1 MAEAAAPGDAAA
13 LAPPSTL
20 PLRVLTTCQTDG
32 TLEASVSANIAR
44 WSSLLEA
51 DELTTA
57 EIDVV
62 HFPETAF
69 SRYVYSSTEDLTE
82 YGGAEEAGAGPVFAF
97 LRALALKF
105 DCYVIAGFAERDTDA
120 ACFYNSLYVVN
131 RDGSLLLTHR
141 KIDLFQPDCV

>member
-20 PLRVLTTCQTDG
+20 PLRVLTCQTDG
-32 TLEASVSANIAR
+32 TLEAAVSANIAR

-82 YGGAEEAGAGPVFAF
+82 YVYGGAEEAGAG
-97 LRALALKF
+97 RCSHSYALSPSSS
-105 DCYVIAGFAERDTDA
+105 IAT
-120 ACFYNSLYVVN
+120 
-131 RDGSLLLTHR
+131 
-141 KIDLFQPDCV
+141 